1 MDPIRWSISKPVSVT
16 VGVLLMVMFGL
27 IGLSAIPI
35 QLTPT
40 VDRPVIQ
47 VTTAWPGRSPQEIV
61 DNITREQEKRL
72 KNVSNLKS
80 MRSTSE
86 DGVATISLEFYVGS
100 NISRA
105 LQEVSD
111 SLRQVPAYPA
121 EVDEPTIKA
130 ADGASENAI
139 AWIIVDVDPQ
149 YAHLHPDF
157 DITTLF
163 DSLDKEVKPFLERID
178 GVAEVNIYGGRER
191 EVRVLV
197 DPMKLAQRGLNHLEL
212 IAALQAENRNVSAGT
227 IAEGKREYRVRVLG
241 QFVSE
246 RDVLDTIIA
255 YREAEEANSRSL
267 KPVYVRDV
275 AEVEFGYQKKRG
287 FVRSLGYPSIAINA
301 IRQSNANV
309 VTVMEDLRAR
319 LEDVRRDILPRLGG
333 EVGPH
338 LRMRQVY
345 DETTYIDSAIDLV
358 ITALWQGG
366 LLAAIVLLIFLR
378 SIRST
383 GLVAIAI
390 PLSVM
395 GAFLV
400 MFLAGRTLNV
410 VSLAGLAFSVGMS
423 VDNAIVVLE
432 NIYRR
437 RQLGDAPVQAAYRGT
452 REVWGAILASTLTN
466 IAVFVPIIT
475 VQEEAGQLFRD
486 ITIAACASVTFSL
499 IIALTVLPSAA
510 ARWISQA
517 DITHKHR
524 SRLATA
530 WDDLFG
536 LARVAAKFAAG
547 VAGTVYWA
555 ITGWRAS
562 TIRPAVIV
570 TLTLL
575 SGIGAY
581 LLMPPLD
588 YLPTGNRNLVFGG
601 LLIPPGYSVDQQQE
615 IAERIESAL
624 RPYVEADIDKPET
637 LADLQPIF
645 RFEDPQ
651 NPYAPVPIENFF
663 IGSFGGGMFVGA
675 TSQDEERVI
684 PVGALLTGVMNTI
697 PDAFGGAAQT
707 PIFGQGIRQGNTVN
721 VEIAGPDLS
730 RVVAAAG
737 QLLGTAGAKYG
748 YGLNVAPN
756 PSNFNLSQ
764 PEWSVR
770 LNQHGR
776 ELGLTS
782 RDIGIAV
789 RGLFDGAYVDDFQ
802 LPEDTVDLVLVPIG
816 GRLEYKE
823 RLAAIPIATP
833 SRGPLGPRVLPLDS
847 VVDVVEVR
855 SPQSIVRVEE
865 LPSVTIQIR
874 PPSGTTVDE
883 VMTSVRND
891 MLAPMEAAGTLD
903 KSMRVRMEGTAASLD
918 QVRASL
924 FGKPRTGPTP
934 AWLNWLGRATY
945 AIVAVAVIL
954 ALVLAGRATLRSV
967 RGTRIPSAS
976 IVYGTLGLVLLGLL
990 LGGIAL
996 GLVTAPQLLMAR
1008 IAWALLVT
1016 YLLMCA
1022 LYESFLYP
1030 LVIMFSVPLA
1040 VVGGFGGLAIVHAI
1054 TLMNPAKA
1062 PQQLDVLTMLGFVI
1076 LIGIVVNNAILLVEQ
1091 ALNLME
1097 PWRLGEIAAGEKP
1110 LGSREA
1116 IAESV
1121 RTRIRPIFMS
1131 SMTSVVGTLPL
1142 VAYPGS
1148 GSEMYRGIGAVLIGG
1163 QLVSTIFTLLL
1174 VPLVFSLLI
1183 DMRDGARRLMGW
1195 TVGGRAG
1202 GLDALLLA
1210 ERERTA
1216 AGGPVAGAP
1225 VSNGQATPAAPTAK
1239 TP

>member
-1 MDPIRWSISKPVSVT
+1 MDPIRWSISKPVSVA
-16 VGVLLMVMFGL
+16 VGVLLLAMFGL

-40 VDRPVIQ
+40 VDRPVIE
-47 VTTAWPGRSPQEIV
+47 VTTSWPGRSPQEIV

-86 DGVATISLEFYVGS
+86 DGVATVSLEFYVGS
-100 NISRA
+100 DISRA

-139 AWIIVDVDPQ
+139 AWIIIDVDPQ
-149 YAHLHPDF
+149 FAHLHPDF

-163 DSLDKEVKPFLERID
+163 DPLDKEVKPFLERID
-178 GVAEVNIYGGRER
+178 GVAEVNVYGGRER
-191 EVRVLV
+191 EVRVLI
-197 DPMKLAQRGLNHLEL
+197 DPLKLAQRSLNHLDV

-241 QFVSE
+241 QFVTE
-246 RDVLDTIIA
+246 RDVLDTIVA
-255 YREAEEANSRSL
+255 YRPADQMNSGSL
-267 KPVYVRDV
+267 KPVFVRDV
-275 AEVEFGYQKKRG
+275 AEVEFGFQKKRG

-309 VTVMEDLRAR
+309 VSVMEDLRAR
-319 LEDVRRDILPRLGG
+319 LEDVRRDILPRLAGD
-333 EVGPH
+333 VGPH

-358 ITALWQGG
+358 VDALWQGG
-366 LLAAIVLLIFLR
+366 LLASIVLLIFLR
-378 SIRST
+378 SLRTT

-390 PLSVM
+390 PLSVI

-410 VSLAGLAFSVGMS
+410 VSLAGLAFSVGMGI
-423 VDNAIVVLE
+423 DNAIVVLE

-437 RQLGDAPVQAAYRGT
+437 RQLGDRPFQAAYRGA

-466 IAVFVPIIT
+466 VAVFVPIIT

-486 ITIAACASVTFSL
+486 ITIAACASVFFSL
-499 IIALTVLPSAA
+499 IVAITVLPAAA
-510 ARWISQA
+510 ARWIPDA
-517 DITHKHR
+517 AITHKHR
-524 SRLATA
+524 SRLMTV
-530 WDDLFG
+530 WDELFG
-536 LARVAAKFAAG
+536 LVRIASAFTIG
-547 VAGTVYWA
+547 VAKLVYWA
-555 ITGWRAS
+555 ITGWRAY
-562 TIRPAVIV
+562 TVRPAVIV
-570 TLTLL
+570 ALVVASAT
-575 SGIGAY
+575 GAY

-601 LLIPPGYSVDQQQE
+601 LLIPPGYSVQQQQE
-615 IAERIESAL
+615 IAERIEAAL
-624 RPYVEADIDKPET
+624 RPYVEADVKKPET
-637 LADLQPIF
+637 YEGLPPIF

-651 NPYAPVPIENFF
+651 NPYPPVPIENFF

-721 VEIAGPDLS
+721 VEIAGPDLD
-730 RVVAAAG
+730 RVTEAAKV
-737 QLLGTAGAKYG
+737 LLGTAGAKYG

-756 PSNFNLSQ
+756 PSNFNLTQ

-782 RDIGIAV
+782 RDIGTAV

-802 LPEDTVDLVLVPIG
+802 LPEDTVDLVLVPAG
-816 GRLEYKE
+816 GKLEYKE

-833 SRGPLGPRVLPLDS
+833 SLGPTGPRIVPLDS
-847 VVDVVEVR
+847 VVDLAESR
-855 SPQSIVRVEE
+855 SPQSIQRAEE

-883 VMTSVRND
+883 VMTTVRD
-891 MLAPMEAAGTLD
+891 EMLAPMEANGLIDRT
-903 KSMRVRMEGTAASLD
+903 MRVRMEGTAASLD

-924 FGKPRTGPTP
+924 FGRPRTGPP
-934 AWLNWLGRATY
+934 AKWQTVLGPVTY
-945 AIVAVAVIL
+945 GLVAVCFVL
-954 ALVLAGRATLRSV
+954 TLVFAGRALVRSK
-967 RGTRIPSAS
+967 RGRPVPFQS
-976 IVYGTLGLVLLGLL
+976 VMYGAIGMVLLALL
-990 LGGIAL
+990 LGGIAS
-996 GLVTAPQLLMAR
+996 GLISAPQLLMAR
-1008 IAWALLVT
+1008 VGWALLVT

-1040 VVGGFGGLAIVHAI
+1040 VVGGFGGLAIVHAV

-1097 PWRLGEIAAGEKP
+1097 PWRLGDIAAGEKP
-1110 LGSREA
+1110 MSANEA

-1131 SMTSVVGTLPL
+1131 CLTSVVGTLPL
-1142 VAYPGS
+1142 VVYPGS
-1148 GSEMYRGIGAVLIGG
+1148 GSEMYRGMGAVLIGG
-1163 QLVSTIFTLLL
+1163 QLVSTVFTLVL
-1174 VPLVFSLLI
+1174 VPLVFSLVI
-1183 DMRDGARRLMGW
+1183 EMRDGALAIF
-1195 TVGGRAG
+1195 GGEADRSRK
-1202 GLDALLLA
+1202 LA
-1210 ERERTA
+1210 DFEDHVQGRPSLANANGNGTA
-1216 AGGPVAGAP
+1216 
-1225 VSNGQATPAAPTAK
+1225 VSTSNAR
-1239 TP
+1239 

>member
-1 MDPIRWSISKPVSVT
+1 MDPIRWSISKPVSIT
-16 VGVLLMVMFGL
+16 VGVILMVMFGI

-47 VTTAWPGRSPQEIV
+47 VTTSWPGRSPQEIV

-72 KNVSNLKS
+72 KNVANLKS

-86 DGVATISLEFYVGS
+86 DGTASISLEFYVGS
-100 NISRA
+100 DISRA

-111 SLRQVPAYPA
+111 ALRQVPAYPA

-139 AWIIVDVDPQ
+139 AWIIVDLDPAF
-149 YAHLHPDF
+149 AHLHPDF

-163 DSLDKEVKPFLERID
+163 DPLDKEVKPFLERID

-197 DPMKLAQRGLNHLEL
+197 DPLRLAQRGLNHLDM
-212 IAALQAENRNVSAGT
+212 INALQAENRNVSAGT

-241 QFVSE
+241 QFVTE
-246 RDVLDTIIA
+246 EDVLDTIIA
-255 YREAEEANSRSL
+255 YRAADGSATGAL
-267 KPVYVRDV
+267 KPVFVRDV

-309 VTVMEDLRAR
+309 VTVMEELRAR

-358 ITALWQGG
+358 IDALWQGG

-378 SIRST
+378 SLRTT
-383 GLVAIAI
+383 GMVAIAI
-390 PLSVM
+390 PLSVI

-410 VSLAGLAFSVGMS
+410 VSLAGLAFSVGMGI
-423 VDNAIVVLE
+423 DNAIVVLE

-437 RQLGDAPVQAAYRGT
+437 RQLGDAPMQAAYRGA

-466 IAVFVPIIT
+466 VAVFVPIIT

-486 ITIAACASVTFSL
+486 ITLAASASVFFSL
-499 IIALTVLPSAA
+499 VVAITVLPAAA
-510 ARWISQA
+510 ARWIS
-517 DITHKHR
+517 DTDVTHKHR
-524 SRLATA
+524 SRLLTA
-530 WDDLFG
+530 WDELFG
-536 LARVAAKFAAG
+536 LARLAAAFTTG
-547 VAGTVYWA
+547 VARSVYWS

-562 TIRPAVIV
+562 TVRPAVIV
-570 TLTLL
+570 ALTCA
-575 SGIGAY
+575 SIAGAY
-581 LLMPPLD
+581 LLVPPLD

-601 LLIPPGYSVDQQQE
+601 LLIPPGYSVAQQQE
-615 IAERIESAL
+615 IAERIETAL
-624 RPYVEADIDKPET
+624 RPYVEADIKKPET
-637 LADLQPIF
+637 LKDLKPIF
-645 RFEDPQ
+645 RFEDLK

-721 VEIAGPDLS
+721 VEIAGPSLE

-737 QLLGTAGAKYG
+737 QLLGMAGAKYG

-756 PSNFNLSQ
+756 PSNFNLTQ

-776 ELGLTS
+776 ELGLRS
-782 RDIGIAV
+782 RDIGTAV

-802 LPEDTVDLVLVPIG
+802 LPEDTVDLVLVPSG
-816 GRLEYKE
+816 GKLEYKE
-823 RLAAIPIATP
+823 RLASIPIATP
-833 SRGPLGPRVLPLDS
+833 SIGPAGPRVVPLDS
-847 VVDVVEVR
+847 VVDLLEVR

-883 VMTSVRND
+883 VINTVRSD
-891 MLAPMEAAGTLD
+891 MLAPMEASGAID
-903 KSMRVRMEGTAASLD
+903 RSMRVRMEGTAASLD
-918 QVRASL
+918 QVRAAL
-924 FGKPRTGPTP
+924 FGRAGTGP
-934 AWLNWLGRATY
+934 AANWQLWLSRLTY
-945 AIVAVAVIL
+945 AFVGAAFLL
-954 ALVLAGRATLRSV
+954 AAALTARAIQRARGGRSPAMS
-967 RGTRIPSAS
+967 S
-976 IVYGTLGLVLLGLL
+976 ISYGAIGIVLLGLL
-990 LGGIAL
+990 LGGMAF
-996 GLVTAPQLLMAR
+996 GLVNAPQLLMAR
-1008 IAWALLVT
+1008 FIWALLVT

-1040 VVGGFGGLAIVHAI
+1040 IVGGFAGLAIIHHV
-1054 TLMNPAKA
+1054 TMLNPAKA

-1091 ALNLME
+1091 AINLME
-1097 PWRLGEIAAGEKP
+1097 PWRLGDIAAGEKP
-1110 LGSREA
+1110 MGAKEA

-1131 SMTSVVGTLPL
+1131 SLTSVVGTLPL
-1142 VAYPGS
+1142 VLYPGS
-1148 GSEMYRGIGAVLIGG
+1148 GSEMYRGMGAVLIGG
-1163 QLVSTIFTLLL
+1163 QLCSTVFTLVL
-1174 VPLVFSLLI
+1174 VPLVFSVVVE
-1183 DMRDGARRLMGW
+1183 MRDGASTLLGLRPRGPF
-1195 TVGGRAG
+1195 VPVSAEDGRAT
-1202 GLDALLLA
+1202 ALLGH
-1210 ERERTA
+1210 ETTNGQPFA
-1216 AGGPVAGAP
+1216 AGITKAD
-1225 VSNGQATPAAPTAK
+1225 
-1239 TP
+1239 